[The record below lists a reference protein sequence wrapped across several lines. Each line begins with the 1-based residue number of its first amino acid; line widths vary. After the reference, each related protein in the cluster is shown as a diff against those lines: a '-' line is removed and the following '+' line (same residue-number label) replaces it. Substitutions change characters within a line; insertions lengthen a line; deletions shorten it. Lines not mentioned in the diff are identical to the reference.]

1 MNSLFEQIP
10 EIIGGVQE
18 IHGLVAVVVI
28 FTILLVALFAW
39 LTNQPNSSPKL
50 ERYLVYSILFSL
62 AVSLTGIGAASIS
75 FSPVDNLSEPSS
87 PYIITLEPS
96 SLSKLEEY
104 LKSQEVPITHESKS
118 KAIQESINLL
128 VTSVVV
134 GTPINSEQGDRIQP
148 SNSLLS
154 IESLTCEPRLPS
166 YSRPVTIKKEL
177 LNPKHYIQADN
188 NGIGLSCQIPNDNT
202 SDFSQ
207 LALEIA
213 LEDQYQNTVD
223 VNVYVDGE
231 KTGFTTLNAGE
242 GSKIIN
248 IDIKDASTFRIE
260 LKKVYGNYIVANVY
274 FLRAELT

>member
-1 MNSLFEQIP
+1 MDSLFEQIP

-62 AVSLTGIGAASIS
+62 AVSLTGIGAASVS
-75 FSPVDNLSEPSS
+75 FSPADNLPEQSS

-104 LKSQEVPITHESKS
+104 LESQEVPINHESKS

-128 VTSVVV
+128 VTPVV
-134 GTPINSEQGDRIQP
+134 GNPINSEQGDRIQP

-177 LNPKHYIQADN
+177 LNPKHYIQAGN
-188 NGIGLSCQIPNDNT
+188 NGIGLSCQIPNDRT

-213 LEDQYQNTVD
+213 LEDRYQNTVD
-223 VNVYVDGE
+223 VNIYVDGE
-231 KTGFTTLNAGE
+231 KTEFTTLNAGE

-260 LKKVYGNYIVANVY
+260 LKKIYGNYNVANVY
-274 FLRAELT
+274 FLKAELT